1 MNAVTMAIADG
12 LTIAKRNAIKI
23 RRVPDIMTFVIFA
36 PVMFVLLFAY
46 VFGSAIE
53 IPGMSYREFMLA
65 GIFTQTTIYGA
76 SLTGLGLAEDLQKGI
91 IDRFRTLPMSPAA
104 VLVGRTGSDVI
115 ANVISL
121 VVMVVVGL
129 VVGWRVHTSP
139 QEVALGFLLLLLFA
153 YAMSWVMAVVGL
165 AIRAPEAYNSASAIV
180 IFPLAFI
187 ANTFVDTANLPGPVK
202 VAAEWNPASAVTQ
215 AVRELFGNTSAAMP
229 VPDAWPLQHPVLASL
244 VWTAVILAV
253 FVPLGTWRYQKAVS
267 R

>member
-12 LTIAKRNAIKI
+12 LAIARRNAIKI

-53 IPGMSYREFMLA
+53 VPGMSYREFMLA

-76 SLTGLGLAEDLQKGI
+76 SLTGLGLVEDLQKGI
-91 IDRFRTLPMSPAA
+91 IDRFRTLPMSPSA
-104 VLVGRTGSDVI
+104 VLIGRTTSDVI

-121 VVMVVVGL
+121 VVMVVVGV

-153 YAMSWVMAVVGL
+153 YALSWVMAVVGL
-165 AIRAPEAYNSASAIV
+165 AIRTPEAYNSASAIV
-180 IFPLAFI
+180 IFPMSFI
-187 ANTFVDTANLPGPVK
+187 ANTFVATTNLPGPLK
-202 VAAEWNPASAVTQ
+202 VVAEWNPASAVTQ
-215 AVRELFGNTSAAMP
+215 AARELFGNTSAAMP

-244 VWTAVILAV
+244 LWTALILAV